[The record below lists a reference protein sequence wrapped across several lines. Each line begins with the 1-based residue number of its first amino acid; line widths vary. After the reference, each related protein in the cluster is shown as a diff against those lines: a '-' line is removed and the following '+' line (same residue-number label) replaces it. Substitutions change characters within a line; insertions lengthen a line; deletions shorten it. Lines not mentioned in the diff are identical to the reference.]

1 MQTVLAQLNT
11 IPGVIGCML
20 CGPKGGLLANAFPP
34 TYDEGLV
41 IDLASAVA
49 DGVVGLDL
57 TQEAVSMMD
66 LRFGQSRVL
75 LKPIPSGLLLVLC
88 AKGANVYFLA
98 PSLAVAATKLGRLR
112 ATSPAPVEAW
122 DAGTREAV
130 APMAAERREPGEEQ
144 RRSVVAPPL
153 KGLEELRRRLAAP
166 GEPAKPRG
174 GK

>member
-11 IPGVIGCML
+11 IPGVVGCML
-20 CGPKGGLLANAFPP
+20 CDPKGRMLANVFPS

-88 AKGANVYFLA
+88 AKGTNVYFLA
-98 PSLAVAATKLGRLR
+98 PSLAVAATKLERLR
-112 ATSPAPVEAW
+112 ATSPASAEPW
-122 DAGTREAV
+122 DAGQSEAP
-130 APMAAERREPGEEQ
+130 APMAAERRGPGEGQ
-144 RRSVVAPPL
+144 RRGGVAPPL